1 MATKALNLK
10 MDEADI
16 NDMKKVAGVF
26 NISVTDLVKQA
37 VKEYI
42 EELKNDP
49 FYRLTV
55 NVEDASAEETEE
67 ILAEIDRM
75 DDDDLSI
82 TSTRRFLDE

>member
-1 MATKALNLK
+1 MATKALNFK

-82 TSTRRFLDE
+82 TSTRQFLDE

>member
-1 MATKALNLK
+1 

>member
-1 MATKALNLK
+1 MATKALNFK

-82 TSTRRFLDE
+82 TSTRHFLDE

>member
-1 MATKALNLK
+1 MATKALNFK

-55 NVEDASAEETEE
+55 NVEDASAEETGE
-67 ILAEIDRM
+67 ILAEIDRLN
-75 DDDDLSI
+75 DDDLSI

>member
-1 MATKALNLK
+1 MATKALNFK

-75 DDDDLSI
+75 YDDDLSI

>member
-1 MATKALNLK
+1 MATKALNFK

-16 NDMKKVAGVF
+16 NDMKRVAGVF

-55 NVEDASAEETEE
+55 NVEDASTEETEE

>member
-1 MATKALNLK
+1 MATKALNFK

-37 VKEYI
+37 IKEYI

>member
-1 MATKALNLK
+1 MATKALNFK

-16 NDMKKVAGVF
+16 NDMKRVAGVF

-55 NVEDASAEETEE
+55 NVEDASAEETGE
-67 ILAEIDRM
+67 ILAEIDCLN
-75 DDDDLSI
+75 DDDLSI
-82 TSTRRFLDE
+82 TSTRHFLDE

>member
-1 MATKALNLK
+1 MATKALNFK

-67 ILAEIDRM
+67 ILAEIDRLN
-75 DDDDLSI
+75 DDDLSI

>member
-1 MATKALNLK
+1 MATKALNFK

-55 NVEDASAEETEE
+55 NVEDASTEETEE

-75 DDDDLSI
+75 NDDDLSI
-82 TSTRRFLDE
+82 TSTRHFLDE

>member
-1 MATKALNLK
+1 MATKALNFK

-37 VKEYI
+37 IKEYI

-82 TSTRRFLDE
+82 TSTRRVLEE

>member
-1 MATKALNLK
+1 MATKALNFK

-82 TSTRRFLDE
+82 TSTSRFLDE

>member
-1 MATKALNLK
+1 MATKALNFK

-67 ILAEIDRM
+67 ILTEIGRLN
-75 DDDDLSI
+75 DDDLSI
-82 TSTRRFLDE
+82 TSTRHFLDE

>member
-1 MATKALNLK
+1 MATKALNFK

-55 NVEDASAEETEE
+55 NVEDASTEETEE

>member
-1 MATKALNLK
+1 MASKALNFK

-67 ILAEIDRM
+67 ILAEIDRLK
-75 DDDDLSI
+75 DDDLSI
-82 TSTRRFLDE
+82 TSTRHFLDE

>member
-1 MATKALNLK
+1 MATKALNFK

-42 EELKNDP
+42 EELKSDP

-67 ILAEIDRM
+67 ILAEIDRLN
-75 DDDDLSI
+75 DDDLSI
-82 TSTRRFLDE
+82 TSTRHFLDE

>member
-1 MATKALNLK
+1 MTTKALNFK

-55 NVEDASAEETEE
+55 NVEDASAEETGE
-67 ILAEIDRM
+67 ILAEIDHLN
-75 DDDDLSI
+75 DDDLCI
-82 TSTRRFLDE
+82 TSTRHFLDE

>member
-1 MATKALNLK
+1 MATKALNFK

-55 NVEDASAEETEE
+55 NVEDASTEETEE
-67 ILAEIDRM
+67 ILAEIDRLN
-75 DDDDLSI
+75 DDDLSI
-82 TSTRRFLDE
+82 TSTRHFMDE

>member
-1 MATKALNLK
+1 MATKALNFK

-16 NDMKKVAGVF
+16 NDMKRVAGVF

-67 ILAEIDRM
+67 ILAEIERM

>member
-1 MATKALNLK
+1 MATKALNFK

-55 NVEDASAEETEE
+55 NVEDASTEETEE
-67 ILAEIDRM
+67 ILAEIDRLN
-75 DDDDLSI
+75 DDDLSI
-82 TSTRRFLDE
+82 TSTRHFLDE